1 MKDKIDSFKDYI
13 QSLNKTKKISLSIIL
28 ILLLIY
34 LGGVIY
40 FKNHVLPNTFLNGR
54 NISNKKITQ
63 INNENFKKIK
73 VIGKDN
79 KTVEID
85 PEEIDFKVKDTS
97 KIEIKQNPF
106 IWPVDMLKTKE
117 YSSEIE
123 TEYDKDSLKKM
134 LLESELF
141 KDIEEPENAKLEK
154 QDSNYIIVEEKEG
167 TALDIDE
174 LISSIELGIVSNQD
188 NIKLKEEYKKPEI
201 LKDDENLIYN
211 KDILDNA
218 LKTEIVF
225 DFKDREEILTG
236 DSLIDLY
243 KLDSEGKY
251 ILDKQKTRDYVK
263 NMAIK
268 YDTFG
273 AKRKFNA
280 TSIGEIEVE
289 GGIYG
294 WQMNVDKTRDLLI
307 DEIEQLKDKKDKKVV
322 IEPIYIHEALYREE
336 NDIGNTYIEID
347 LTRQHMWYYRD
358 GELKVSTD
366 VVTGDTTKGYPTPT
380 GVDKLW
386 SKERN
391 KILRGLNFGGSS
403 SYAVKVNYWMP
414 INWKDIGIHDTSYR
428 NAYGG
433 SIYRG
438 NGSHG
443 CINTPESKVKEIFDD
458 APINIPVIVY
468 KS

>member
-1 MKDKIDSFKDYI
+1 MKDKIDSFKDYL
-13 QSLNKTKKISLSIIL
+13 QNFNKTKKISLSIIL

-106 IWPVDMLKTKE
+106 IWPIDMLKTKE

-154 QDSNYIIVEEKEG
+154 QDSSYIIVEEKEG

-188 NIKLKEEYKKPEI
+188 NINLKEEYKKTEI

-243 KLDSEGKY
+243 KLD
-251 ILDKQKTRDYVK
+251 
-263 NMAIK
+263 
-268 YDTFG
+268 
-273 AKRKFNA
+273 
-280 TSIGEIEVE
+280 
-289 GGIYG
+289 
-294 WQMNVDKTRDLLI
+294 
-307 DEIEQLKDKKDKKVV
+307 
-322 IEPIYIHEALYREE
+322 
-336 NDIGNTYIEID
+336 
-347 LTRQHMWYYRD
+347 
-358 GELKVSTD
+358 
-366 VVTGDTTKGYPTPT
+366 
-380 GVDKLW
+380 
-386 SKERN
+386 
-391 KILRGLNFGGSS
+391 
-403 SYAVKVNYWMP
+403 
-414 INWKDIGIHDTSYR
+414 
-428 NAYGG
+428 
-433 SIYRG
+433 
-438 NGSHG
+438 
-443 CINTPESKVKEIFDD
+443 
-458 APINIPVIVY
+458 
-468 KS
+468 